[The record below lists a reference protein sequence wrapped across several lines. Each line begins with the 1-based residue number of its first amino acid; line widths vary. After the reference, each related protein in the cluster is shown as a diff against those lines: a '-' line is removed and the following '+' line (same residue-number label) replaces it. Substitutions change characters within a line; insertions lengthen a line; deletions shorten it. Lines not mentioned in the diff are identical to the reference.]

1 MFLFNK
7 ILIYFNK
14 VLKPNFKKF
23 CIIGLRGESMQKKR
37 KKKKFRIK
45 LVIFIILFSLL
56 GLYIWNQVLPKYALN
71 ANSTNSN
78 YSGIGQKAVLG
89 KDGYF
94 STFTTTDGKIYKEYK
109 QNGDSSWS
117 ERYYWD
123 GTMAENGCGI
133 TCIATLASRL
143 WYELH
148 SRRFTKKICT
158 N

>member
-1 MFLFNK
+1 MFLFNN

-14 VLKPNFKKF
+14 VLKTNFKKF
-23 CIIGLRGESMQKKR
+23 CIISLRGEDMQKKR
-37 KKKKFRIK
+37 KKKKFGIK
-45 LVIFIILFSLL
+45 LVIFIILLL
-56 GLYIWNQVLPKYALN
+56 LFGLYIWNQILPKYALN

-78 YSGIGQKAVLG
+78 YSGTGQKAILG

-94 STFTTTDGKIYKEYK
+94 TTFTTTDGKIYKEYK
-109 QNGDSSWS
+109 QNGDSSWA
-117 ERYYWD
+117 ERYYWG

-148 SRRFTKKICT
+148 SRRFTKKIRT